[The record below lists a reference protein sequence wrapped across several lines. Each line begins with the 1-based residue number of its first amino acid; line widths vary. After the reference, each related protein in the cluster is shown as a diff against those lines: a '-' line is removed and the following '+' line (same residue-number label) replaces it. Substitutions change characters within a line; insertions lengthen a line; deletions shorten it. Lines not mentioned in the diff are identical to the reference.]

1 MKRVFARIGME
12 MNVTDEEFERL
23 KDKYNYEG
31 NLSVEDVKMFMEKGE
46 LLVDNCTDSYIPQ
59 SEFDEPRNPDV
70 MTWDEIYADAM
81 DTDCMDNRLKVK
93 DNARAYITDYAMEKF
108 NIDIEADDCPED
120 AIDDFLKE
128 HPECDKFNTDGQMLI
143 ALESEEVKR

>member
-31 NLSVEDVKMFMEKGE
+31 DLTVEDAKMFMEKGE

-59 SEFDEPRNPDV
+59 SEFEEPRTPDV
-70 MTWDEIYADAM
+70 LTWDEIYRDAM
-81 DTDCMDNRLKVK
+81 ETECASYFFLNLKVK
-93 DNARAYITDYAMEKF
+93 DNARAYITDYAMELGV
-108 NIDIEADDCPED
+108 DIEGSDCPED

-128 HPECDKFNTDGQMLI
+128 HPECDRFNSEGQMLI
-143 ALESEEVKR
+143 AIEEVA

>member
-23 KDKYNYEG
+23 KDKYTYESE
-31 NLSVEDVKMFMEKGE
+31 LSVEDAKMFMEKGE

-59 SEFDEPRNPDV
+59 SEFEEPRIPDV
-70 MTWDEIYADAM
+70 LTWDEIYRDAM
-81 DTDCMDNRLKVK
+81 ETEGASYFFLNLKVK
-93 DNARAYITDYAMEKF
+93 DNARAYITDYAMELGV
-108 NIDIEADDCPED
+108 DIEGSDCPED

-128 HPECDKFNTDGQMLI
+128 HPECNRFNSEGQMLI
-143 ALESEEVKR
+143 AIEEVA